1 MLTDFQNSF
10 IDRLSGKFATNSSLN
25 IPLPFKYVATEPKSE
40 SQLMFDS
47 FKKNKKV
54 DDFSGTGVELY
65 VSGLKRKLFM

>member
-25 IPLPFKYVATEPKSE
+25 IPPPFKYVTTEPKSE

-47 FKKNKKV
+47 F
-54 DDFSGTGVELY
+54 
-65 VSGLKRKLFM
+65 